1 MDQDCSQLP
10 AGRDYVYEGHL
21 PGHDLQYRPVPHRH
35 ATDRGTYL
43 IQDEIVTG
51 PEALAELREHGNGI
65 PDHETVVEV
74 PAALMTYVREHQET
88 TS

>member
-1 MDQDCSQLP
+1 MKVTYLGTTSSTGQCP
-10 AGRDYVYEGHL
+10 TAY
-21 PGHDLQYRPVPHRH
+21 

-43 IQDEIVTG
+43 IQGEIVTD